1 MLSAN
6 AGLIICHVRC
16 YGISGPW
23 KNRPGFDMQGSA
35 SSGLMAHCGNGI
47 KDPKWPPGMV
57 INDYTTGYFGALAVQ
72 ACILR
77 RMKEGGG
84 FIIGPSLTGT
94 AMSILKYFRA
104 GTYTSTNEALAPEQL
119 EGMTGMGWLKTL
131 RPLPSLSLTPIE
143 YEHYLLVPIGSSV
156 PAYPGKETEYDVRKV
171 VPRVKDRAIGDF
183 SIPLLKRM
191 ARLRKIGTEGLAKS
205 NKSVRSA
212 RL

>member
-1 MLSAN
+1 MHEVN
-6 AGLIICHVRC
+6 GGLIICHVRC

-35 SSGLMAHCGNGI
+35 SSGLMAHCGDGI
-47 KDPKWPPGMV
+47 ANPKWPPGMV

-72 ACILR
+72 SCILR

-84 FIIGPSLTGT
+84 YIVGPSLTGT
-94 AMSILKYFRA
+94 AMSILKYFKA
-104 GTYTSTNEALAPEQL
+104 EGYPSTVKALGPEVL

-143 YEHYLLVPIGSSV
+143 YGYSLLVPIGSSI
-156 PAYPGKETEYDVRKV
+156 PAYPGDEDGYNVREVK
-171 VPRVKDRAIGDF
+171 PRVKEQALADF
-183 SIPLLKRM
+183 SIPLLQRLVK
-191 ARLRKIGTEGLAKS
+191 LRKIGIEKG
-205 NKSVRSA
+205 